1 MWDSLSPPWQAT
13 MEFVWEAYC
22 DNCLPIAAV
31 ITDADGTILA
41 RGRNRI
47 RGKRTNP
54 QDIRPGNR
62 LAHAEVEA
70 LNSLDYDR
78 IDRHSCILYASTEPC
93 PMCLGTFYM
102 SGLRTLHYASRDP
115 YAGSVNLLGTTPY
128 LSYKPIHIVGP
139 TSPELE
145 ILIMALYVEKE
156 LSDLN
161 GNSLGNAVL
170 KAWKRTV
177 PQGVEL
183 GESLYQR
190 GTLRRMRE
198 AGSSVQE
205 MIDAVINQGKLK
217 HNVRI

>member
-1 MWDSLSPPWQAT
+1 
-13 MEFVWEAYC
+13 MELVWEAYC
-22 DNCLPIAAV
+22 DNCLPIAAI

-54 QDIRPGNR
+54 RDFRPGNR

-70 LNSLDYDR
+70 LKSLDYDR
-78 IDRHSCILYASTEPC
+78 VDRHSCILYTSTEPC

-145 ILIMALYVEKE
+145 TFIMALYVEKE
-156 LSDLN
+156 LCDLN
-161 GNSLGNAVL
+161 GNSQGHVVL
-170 KAWKRTV
+170 KAWKRTA
-177 PQGVEL
+177 PQGVAL
-183 GESLYQR
+183 GKTLYQT
-190 GTLRRMRE
+190 GILRQMQA
-198 AGSSVQE
+198 AGCSVQE
-205 MIDAVINQGKLK
+205 LIDALVHQVK
-217 HNVRI
+217 

>member
-1 MWDSLSPPWQAT
+1 MWASLSPPWQAT
-13 MEFVWEAYC
+13 MELVWEAYC

-31 ITDADGTILA
+31 VTNADGIIIA

-70 LNSLDYDR
+70 LNGLDYDR
-78 IDRHSCILYASTEPC
+78 VDRHSCILYTSTEPC

-128 LSYKPIHIVGP
+128 LSHKPIHIVGP

-156 LSDLN
+156 LRDLN
-161 GNSLGNAVL
+161 GNSQGHVVL
-170 KAWKRTV
+170 RAWKQIA

-183 GESLYQR
+183 GKTLYQM
-190 GTLRRMRE
+190 GTLRQIRN

-205 MIDAVINQGKLK
+205 MIDTLIYQVK
-217 HNVRI
+217 

>member
-1 MWDSLSPPWQAT
+1 
-13 MEFVWEAYC
+13 
-22 DNCLPIAAV
+22 
-31 ITDADGTILA
+31 
-41 RGRNRI
+41 
-47 RGKRTNP
+47 
-54 QDIRPGNR
+54 
-62 LAHAEVEA
+62 
-70 LNSLDYDR
+70 
-78 IDRHSCILYASTEPC
+78 
-93 PMCLGTFYM
+93 MCLGTFYM